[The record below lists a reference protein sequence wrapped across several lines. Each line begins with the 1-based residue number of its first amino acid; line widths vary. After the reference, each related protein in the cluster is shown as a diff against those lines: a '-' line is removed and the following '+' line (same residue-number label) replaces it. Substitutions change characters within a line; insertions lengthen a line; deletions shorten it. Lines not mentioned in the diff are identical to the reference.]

1 MSRDRNQISLALTH
15 ALSYFTYLP
24 TSLLPYHTDL
34 RYTVNS
40 EALKQLGWEELVSW
54 EDGLNKTVD
63 WYKQYTGRYGNIDS
77 ALVAHPR
84 SGALHE
90 FP

>member
-1 MSRDRNQISLALTH
+1 MSCDAFPPYPPLHPSLPP
-15 ALSYFTYLP
+15 SLP
-24 TSLLPYHTDL
+24 LPSDL

-54 EDGLNKTVD
+54 EDGLNMTVD
-63 WYKQYTGRYGNIDS
+63 WYKQYTGRYGNIDC